1 MQTWWVKP
9 SKVWKWQTNWDT
21 EQAANTL
28 HLWEESGIVA
38 STLENNLAL
47 SVKVEMG
54 YFWEHPLEK
63 CVNMC
68 TNRHEENVLVFLTAP
83 KRKQLWGQPIVQGE
97 KYSHT
102 MIY

>member
-1 MQTWWVKP
+1 M
-9 SKVWKWQTNWDT
+9 WKWQTNRDT
-21 EQAANTL
+21 GQAANTL

-47 SVKVEMG
+47 SVKVEVG

-68 TNRHEENVLVFLTAP
+68 TNRHEENVLAFLTAP
-83 KRKQLWGQPIVQGE
+83 KREQLWGQPIVQQG
-97 KYSHT
+97 KKWSAV
-102 MIY
+102 

>member
-1 MQTWWVKP
+1 METWRVKP
-9 SKVWKWQTNWDT
+9 SKVWKWQTNRDT
-21 EQAANTL
+21 GQAANTL

-47 SVKVEMG
+47 SVKVEVG

-68 TNRHEENVLVFLTAP
+68 TNRHEENVLAFLTAP
-83 KRKQLWGQPIVQGE
+83 KREQLWGQPIVQQG
-97 KYSHT
+97 KKWSAV
-102 MIY
+102 